1 VHKKEVL
8 IYEPHFSKK
17 TFTGIKVISDLDKFK
32 ENCDLIIANRVEDEL
47 KDVSS
52 KIFTRDVFGNN

>member
-1 VHKKEVL
+1 MQANTTQAASIEL
-8 IYEPHFSKK
+8 S
-17 TFTGIKVISDLDKFK
+17 SLDKFK

-47 KDVSS
+47 RDVSS